1 MAGQTASEIRVGAN
15 GTLYIAPAGTAG
27 PVDITSAWTGFT
39 NIGFADDTG
48 VKLSRSMTTN
58 TVQAWQSIAPLRY
71 LITGVSL
78 TAAFQ
83 LLQADKDIIP
93 LYFGGGS
100 ITTQAAGK
108 YLYNI
113 SSSPAVDERVFG
125 VEWTDAALTYR
136 FVMGRC
142 MVTATGDTTIGRDDA
157 IMWNFTI
164 SAMTPTSGTVLG
176 YLLTNDTAAFA

>member
-1 MAGQTASEIRVGAN
+1 MAGQAASEIRVGTS
-15 GTLYIAPAGTAG
+15 GTIYIAPSGTAG
-27 PVDITSAWTGFT
+27 PVDILAAWTGFT
-39 NIGFADDTG
+39 NIGYATEDG
-48 VKLSRSMTTN
+48 VKLSRGMDTE
-58 TVQAWQSIAPLRY
+58 QIKAWQSISTLRY
-71 LITGVSL
+71 LITGVTL
-78 TAAFQ
+78 TAAFTLIQ
-83 LLQADKDIIP
+83 NDKDIIP

-113 SSSPAVDERVFG
+113 TSAPTIDERVFG
-125 VEWTDAALTYR
+125 VEWVDGSLIYR

-142 MVTATGDTTIGRDDA
+142 MVTETGETTVGRNDA
-157 IMWNFTI
+157 IQWPFTL

>member
-1 MAGQTASEIRVGAN
+1 MAGQTASEIRVGVN
-15 GTLYIAPAGTAG
+15 GTIYIAPGGTAG

-39 NIGFADDTG
+39 NIGYATDDG
-48 VKLSRSMTTN
+48 VKLSRSMDTS
-58 TVQAWQSIAPLRY
+58 QIKAWQSISTLRY
-71 LITGVSL
+71 LITGVTL
-78 TAAFQ
+78 TTAFT
-83 LLQADKDIIP
+83 LIQADKDIIP

-142 MVTATGDTTIGRDDA
+142 MVTATGDTTIGRDEA
-157 IMWNFTI
+157 IMW
-164 SAMTPTSGTVLG
+164 
-176 YLLTNDTAAFA
+176 